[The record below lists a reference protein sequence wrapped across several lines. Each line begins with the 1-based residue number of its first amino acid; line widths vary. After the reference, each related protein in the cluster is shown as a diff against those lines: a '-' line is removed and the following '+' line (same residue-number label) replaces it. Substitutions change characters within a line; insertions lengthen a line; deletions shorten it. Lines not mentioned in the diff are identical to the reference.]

1 MPSERVQILSW
12 FQRCDIEQG
21 DFSFESYLEKAVIE
35 ALGKNAFD
43 AKQYVSAHTNRLW
56 NFLLDENAKNS
67 RKGITPLFSTRDFQK
82 KIGYFPPYLDSSDKR
97 SRFIRRGLASRPVL
111 LKRIDALNSRR
122 YEALGCLASI
132 LSGADRHLLTPPGN
146 EGGIDFF
153 SRIRQPANNH
163 VFSGSYAPIRV
174 IGQSKKYTSK
184 VTVSKVREFVTAI
197 DQAKHRYKRAGEL
210 VPDWFSS
217 MQGPIIGWMI
227 AHSGFQSGAADLA
240 KDQGII
246 LSDSSDIAEI
256 LSLSK
261 KFYPN
266 LSVTERAE
274 NLRIEVD
281 EILSG
286 T

>member
-1 MPSERVQILSW
+1 M
-12 FQRCDIEQG
+12 
-21 DFSFESYLEKAVIE
+21 
-35 ALGKNAFD
+35 
-43 AKQYVSAHTNRLW
+43 
-56 NFLLDENAKNS
+56 
-67 RKGITPLFSTRDFQK
+67 
-82 KIGYFPPYLDSSDKR
+82 
-97 SRFIRRGLASRPVL
+97 L